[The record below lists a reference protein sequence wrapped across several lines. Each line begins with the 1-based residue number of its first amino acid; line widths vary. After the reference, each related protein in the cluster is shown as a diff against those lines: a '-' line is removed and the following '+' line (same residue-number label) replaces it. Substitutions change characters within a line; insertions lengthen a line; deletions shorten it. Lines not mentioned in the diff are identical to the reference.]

1 MNTISLPPYAPV
13 LMEST
18 RAIGYSIEAAIADL
32 IDNSIVA
39 KASSVDIDF
48 FPIGEAYISIF
59 DNGCGMDKN
68 TLINAMKYG
77 SRNSLDVRDEND
89 LGRYG
94 LGLKMASMSQCR
106 ILTVI
111 SKQNGETNGCQ
122 WNLDYI
128 ANESKDWSLILLDE
142 ETLEQFPNYEKI
154 KNAEHGTLIIWQN
167 LDRLAVGESQ
177 IEKVFRDK
185 MAIIR
190 ENLSLVFHR
199 YISGETG
206 LIKLNIRMNDRS
218 IEPIDPFLTKK
229 STQLMDEEIIV
240 VRGKKVKV
248 KPFILPH
255 TSKLT
260 KAELIQLGGKDGLRK
275 LQGFY
280 VYRNKRLLIWG
291 TWFRLMRQ
299 GDLTKLSR
307 VQVDIPNSLDDLWT
321 LDIKKSTA
329 TPPEEVR
336 NNLKTIIGKI
346 AEGSRRTWTFRG
358 KKEIS
363 DKMVHVWNRKI
374 TRDGNVFYEV
384 NNEHPMVVDFI
395 NRYPQSEKYLT
406 NILKQIALSLPLN
419 QLYID
424 LTEDEKIYNDSDAN
438 AKNIIDLLKSIL
450 SATPD
455 ADRKSYLET
464 LKSIEPFCNFAEEID
479 KAIKKGEIQ

>member
-39 KASSVDIDF
+39 KASNVDIDF

-111 SKQNGETNGCQ
+111 SKQNGEINGCQ

-154 KNAEHGTLIIWQN
+154 KNAEHGTLIIWQS

-177 IEKVFRDK
+177 IEKVFRNK
-185 MAIIR
+185 MSIIR
-190 ENLSLVFHR
+190 EHLSLVFHR

-336 NNLKTIIGKI
+336 NNLKTIINKI

-384 NNEHPMVVDFI
+384 NSQHPMVVDFI

-450 SATPD
+450 STTPD

>member
-18 RAIGYSIEAAIADL
+18 RAIGYSIEAATADL

-190 ENLSLVFHR
+190 EH
-199 YISGETG
+199 
-206 LIKLNIRMNDRS
+206 
-218 IEPIDPFLTKK
+218 
-229 STQLMDEEIIV
+229 
-240 VRGKKVKV
+240 
-248 KPFILPH
+248 
-255 TSKLT
+255 
-260 KAELIQLGGKDGLRK
+260 
-275 LQGFY
+275 
-280 VYRNKRLLIWG
+280 
-291 TWFRLMRQ
+291 
-299 GDLTKLSR
+299 
-307 VQVDIPNSLDDLWT
+307 
-321 LDIKKSTA
+321 
-329 TPPEEVR
+329 
-336 NNLKTIIGKI
+336 
-346 AEGSRRTWTFRG
+346 
-358 KKEIS
+358 
-363 DKMVHVWNRKI
+363 
-374 TRDGNVFYEV
+374 
-384 NNEHPMVVDFI
+384 
-395 NRYPQSEKYLT
+395 
-406 NILKQIALSLPLN
+406 
-419 QLYID
+419 
-424 LTEDEKIYNDSDAN
+424 
-438 AKNIIDLLKSIL
+438 
-450 SATPD
+450 
-455 ADRKSYLET
+455 
-464 LKSIEPFCNFAEEID
+464 
-479 KAIKKGEIQ
+479 

>member
-190 ENLSLVFHR
+190 EHLSLVFHR
-199 YISGETG
+199 YISGESG
-206 LIKLNIRMNDRS
+206 LIKLNIRMNDLS

-336 NNLKTIIGKI
+336 NNLKTIINKI

-424 LTEDEKIYNDSDAN
+424 LTEDEKISNDSDAN

-450 SATPD
+450 SSIPD
-455 ADRKSYLET
+455 VDRKSYLET